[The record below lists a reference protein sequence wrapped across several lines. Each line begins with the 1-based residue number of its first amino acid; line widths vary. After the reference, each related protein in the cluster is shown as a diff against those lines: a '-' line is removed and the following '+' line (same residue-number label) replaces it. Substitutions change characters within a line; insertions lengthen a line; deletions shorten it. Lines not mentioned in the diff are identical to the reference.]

1 MEYLKTYKNVLKERN
16 FEEQNRSLALR
27 LEADDG
33 DDQYFQVQA
42 VLQSLEKKI
51 VVDRNFHIQ
60 YKTVCSFHQTAIN
73 KTEL

>member
-1 MEYLKTYKNVLKERN
+1 MEYLKTYKNVMKERN
-16 FEEQNRSLALR
+16 FEEQNRPLGLR

-33 DDQYFQVQA
+33 DDQYLQVQA
-42 VLQSLEKKI
+42 VLHSLEKKI

-60 YKTVCSFHQTAIN
+60 YKTAYSFHQTATN